1 MVFPCERQSVV
12 IYMYIAFY
20 IESVG
25 FKCGSLRGFLGK
37 TPEFHCACTHP
48 VVLKKLQV
56 SSAGILTL
64 SNWSEIL
71 LAYHMKGLKL

>member
-25 FKCGSLRGFLGK
+25 LNVG
-37 TPEFHCACTHP
+37 P
-48 VVLKKLQV
+48 
-56 SSAGILTL
+56 
-64 SNWSEIL
+64 
-71 LAYHMKGLKL
+71 